1 MQKNGENMNN
11 PITIDPASCILFTGG
26 TGLVGRALVNLLA
39 DEGSPTSVP

>member
-11 PITIDPASCILFTGG
+11 PITIDPAAYMSITGG
-26 TGLVGRALVNLLA
+26 TSLVGRALANLLA